1 MFDEKLYRE
10 ANDEI
15 KIDEAL
21 IEKTIERAYASK
33 RRRFNPA
40 ALYSVAAAIVLVI
53 GVSASLP
60 VLMKKTEPDSSIS
73 EMVDKQKKSDSTK
86 QEKAPM
92 AEKETEEISGGENIE
107 QQENLNPDSNSVSGS
122 DSVKSEKIT
131 EKASEM
137 KKAAGKPAENKKS
150 VKAEEKQTQKAE
162 KSDAAAVVQFEGET
176 EAVKVPQAE
185 NADCGSSEIV
195 EERKASS
202 AFETAATDKSVQTF
216 SNEAADI
223 QADETDQPKAGAS
236 SGGGGAS
243 SKMAAAP
250 GVYAADMAASSFIS
264 TEEYLKNLGIDINAI
279 IDVPNGFKDI
289 TPESQNSENGYFCY
303 ADDSENKYIYVYTS
317 KGKSDS
323 SIVWKEEDGYTSAV
337 FGVNDVLFTVEAYG
351 MSKAEIEKII
361 KK

>member
-15 KIDEAL
+15 KIDETL

-86 QEKAPM
+86 QEKAPI
-92 AEKETEEISGGENIE
+92 AEKETEEISGSENATV
-107 QQENLNPDSNSVSGS
+107 QENLNPDSNSVSGS

-131 EKASEM
+131 EKASET

-162 KSDAAAVVQFEGET
+162 KSDAAVQSEGET

-223 QADETDQPKAGAS
+223 QANETDQPKAGAS

-303 ADDSENKYIYVYTS
+303 ANDSENKYIYVYTS
-317 KGKSDS
+317 KGKPDN

>member
-1 MFDEKLYRE
+1 MFDEKLYKE

-33 RRRFNPA
+33 RRRFNPTA
-40 ALYSVAAAIVLVI
+40 FYSVAAAIVLVI

-60 VLMKKTEPDSSIS
+60 VLMKKTEPDTTVS
-73 EMVDKQKKSDSTK
+73 EMVDKQKKSDSTE
-86 QEKAPM
+86 QAPI
-92 AEKETEEISGGENIE
+92 AEKETEEISDSENATV
-107 QQENLNPDSNSVSGS
+107 QENLNPGNNSASGS

-131 EKASEM
+131 EKASET

-162 KSDAAAVVQFEGET
+162 KSDGAVQSEGET

-216 SNEAADI
+216 SNEVADI

-303 ADDSENKYIYVYTS
+303 ADDSENKYIYIYTS

>member
-60 VLMKKTEPDSSIS
+60 VLMKKTEPDTTVS
-73 EMVDKQKKSDSTK
+73 EMVDKQKKSDSTE
-86 QEKAPM
+86 QAPI
-92 AEKETEEISGGENIE
+92 AEKETEEISGGENATV
-107 QQENLNPDSNSVSGS
+107 QENSNPDSNSVSGS

-131 EKASEM
+131 EKASET

-162 KSDAAAVVQFEGET
+162 KSDAAVQSEGET

-216 SNEAADI
+216 SNEAVDI
-223 QADETDQPKAGAS
+223 QADETDQPKAVAS

-250 GVYAADMAASSFIS
+250 DVYAADMAASSFIS
-264 TEEYLKNLGIDINAI
+264 TEEYLKNLGININAV

-303 ADDSENKYIYVYTS
+303 ANDSENKYIYVYTS
-317 KGKSDS
+317 KGKPDS

-337 FGVNDVLFTVEAYG
+337 FGINDVLFTVEAYG

>member
-162 KSDAAAVVQFEGET
+162 KSDAAVQSEGET

-264 TEEYLKNLGIDINAI
+264 TEEYLKNLRIDINAV

-303 ADDSENKYIYVYTS
+303 ANDSENKYIYVYTS
-317 KGKSDS
+317 KGKPDN

-337 FGVNDVLFTVEAYG
+337 FGINDVLFTVEAYG